1 VAQNFGADPVLLP
14 LTRLAVHRAR
24 DWSADLGLADP
35 MLAAEDATVLGVR
48 LDEADNGHEDDPA
61 GAPSFVDPFGQPLLR
76 DLLVVAAENRRLRD
90 EPLHRRL
97 EQEADDLHRV
107 LEAQVRAEGHRLR
120 DGKLLAL
127 AEFAAGAGHEIN
139 NPLAVISGQAQ
150 YLLGHQADWFPGD
163 VGGEAGKTLKAIIA
177 QTRRIH
183 GLLRDLMQFA
193 RPLPPRP
200 TWTDLPTL
208 LGEVAAAL
216 GELAGQRRVRVE
228 VASRAERLPVYVDAE
243 QVRTA
248 LSCLLRNAVEA
259 APTEGWARL
268 RLMEPAGADRVEV
281 AVEDNG
287 PGPELAQRESLFDPL
302 YSGRPAGRGRGL
314 GLPIAWRL
322 AGVQGGD
329 VRLDTTRPPEPTRFV
344 MTLPRIPFP
353 TPAPQP
359 LDTAAVP
366 SSFVT
371 PLPDVTA
378 NGRH

>member
-1 VAQNFGADPVLLP
+1 
-14 LTRLAVHRAR
+14 
-24 DWSADLGLADP
+24 
-35 MLAAEDATVLGVR
+35 VR
-48 LDEADNGHEDDPA
+48 E
-61 GAPSFVDPFGQPLLR
+61 
-76 DLLVVAAENRRLRD
+76 
-90 EPLHRRL
+90 
-97 EQEADDLHRV
+97 
-107 LEAQVRAEGHRLR
+107 EGHRLR
-120 DGKLLAL
+120 DGRLIAL

-163 VGGEAGKTLKAIIA
+163 AEGEARKALKVIIA

-200 TWTDLPTL
+200 AWTDLPTL
-208 LGEVAAAL
+208 LGEVAASL

-228 VASRAERLPVYVDAE
+228 VVARAE
-243 QVRTA
+243 QVRVA
-248 LSCLLRNAVEA
+248 LNCLLRNAVEA
-259 APTEGWARL
+259 APAEGWARL
-268 RLMEPAGADRVEV
+268 RLVEPAGADRVEV
-281 AVEDNG
+281 AVEDSG
-287 PGPELAQRESLFDPL
+287 PGPDLGQRESLFDPF
-302 YSGRPAGRGRGL
+302 YSGRPAGRGKGL

-322 AGVQGGD
+322 AGEQGGD
-329 VRLDTTRPPEPTRFV
+329 VRLDVTRPPEPTRFV
-344 MTLPRIPFP
+344 LTLPRLLVSGPES
-353 TPAPQP
+353 QP